1 MRRRNGKQTKKDE
14 EESNEKERRG
24 RERVQRS

>member
-1 MRRRNGKQTKKDE
+1 MRRHNGKQTKKDE
-14 EESNEKERRG
+14 EDLNEIERRG

>member
-1 MRRRNGKQTKKDE
+1 MRRHNGTQTKKDE
-14 EESNEKERRG
+14 EDLNEIERRG